1 MTYEDYPDERPFGN
15 WKRLCANPNLIC
27 LTRRIEEQVVRY
39 QPTNLQQ
46 GCNPACSAGGVDP
59 SQREGFGSSR
69 LRSKELKFSKFEFR
83 ACRGWELLE
92 LKFRFVE
99 ADELRSSTRKLRLE
113 ITEQSVIVAQIEGR
127 TEGASLVD
135 DALITVEAV
144 LVLFTP
150 RRARLFLTQFETWIL
165 VVDTTTGRSSLNDE
179 LRSSHLYWTR
189 RLRLP
194 QLTVPSGAGC
204 VSPIFGIA
212 SVPVR
217 VLWPR
222 IEARAQQPS

>member
-1 MTYEDYPDERPFGN
+1 
-15 WKRLCANPNLIC
+15 
-27 LTRRIEEQVVRY
+27 EQVVRY

-46 GCNPACSAGGVDP
+46 GCNPAGSAGGVDP

-69 LRSKELKFSKFEFR
+69 LRSKRL
-83 ACRGWELLE
+83 ELLE

-113 ITEQSVIVAQIEGR
+113 
-127 TEGASLVD
+127 VD

-165 VVDTTTGRSSLNDE
+165 VVDTTTGSS
-179 LRSSHLYWTR
+179 
-189 RLRLP
+189 
-194 QLTVPSGAGC
+194 
-204 VSPIFGIA
+204 A
-212 SVPVR
+212 SIVAEDR
-217 VLWPR
+217 GKS
-222 IEARAQQPS
+222 QQPS